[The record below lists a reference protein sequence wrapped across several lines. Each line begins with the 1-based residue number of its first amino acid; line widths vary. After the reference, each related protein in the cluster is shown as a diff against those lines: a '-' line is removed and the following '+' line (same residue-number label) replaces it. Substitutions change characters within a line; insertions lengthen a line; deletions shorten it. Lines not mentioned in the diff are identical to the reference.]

1 MRVVFLTRILLCY
14 ISVKERNLGDE
25 KLGKIEEAREN
36 HEGEVMMERSEKRE
50 GMLKGE
56 KK

>member
-1 MRVVFLTRILLCY
+1 MRVVFLTRIFLCY